1 MSFPEIHFGDINQY
15 AAKIDGNN
23 ANKKVFIF
31 IDENTQKWLSHI
43 QVSTFKYAFV
53 LVLKAGEHNKNF
65 KQVDLIWNFLNQK
78 LANRNDEVYIIG
90 GGVICDLAAFA
101 TSTFKRGIPFH
112 LVPTSLLAMVD
123 ASIGGKTGIN
133 YKNLKN
139 NLGTFSNPK
148 SIFCDHHFLA
158 TLSKKEK
165 ISGMA
170 EVFKHAIIGDHQLWK
185 HLANQNIDSL
195 DYEYLIPR
203 SSNLKL
209 KVVKADPLEEGERK
223 KLNFGH
229 TVGHAIES
237 ALLLNDKP
245 TLHGFAVA
253 FGMIVESFLSYKL
266 NLCSLDTYMEIKH
279 KLNVFF
285 KPHLDFNMNEKSVF
299 EFMAHDKKNN
309 HSLINFSLPKK
320 IGEVKVDVELSKS
333 EVKSML
339 KEFKANV

>member
-1 MSFPEIHFGDINQY
+1 MSFPKIHFGDVNQY
-15 AAKIDGNN
+15 ATKIDETN

-31 IDENTQKWLSHI
+31 IDENTQNWLSHF
-43 QVSTFKYAFV
+43 QVSTFKTAFV
-53 LVLKAGEHNKNF
+53 LVLKAGEYNKNL

-101 TSTFKRGIPFH
+101 ISTFKRGIPFH
-112 LVPTSLLAMVD
+112 LVPTTLLAMVD
-123 ASIGGKTGIN
+123 ASIGGKTGFN
-133 YKNLKN
+133 FKNLKN
-139 NLGTFSNPK
+139 NIGTFNHPK
-148 SIFCDHHFLA
+148 TIFCDHQFLS
-158 TLSKKEK
+158 TLSQKEI

-170 EVFKHAIIGDHQLWK
+170 EVFKHAIIGDPKLWE
-185 HLANQNIDSL
+185 HLANQHIDSL

-203 SSNLKL
+203 SSNLKM
-209 KVVKADPLEEGERK
+209 KVVKADPKEEGERK

-237 ALLLNDKP
+237 ALLLSKKP

-253 FGMIVESFLSYKL
+253 FGMIAESFLSYKL

-285 KPHLDFNMNEKSVF
+285 KPHLDFNIDEKSVF
-299 EFMAHDKKNN
+299 GFMAHDKKNN

-320 IGEVKVDVELSKS
+320 IGEVIIDVEINKI
-333 EVKSML
+333 EVKSIL
-339 KEFKANV
+339 KEFKVNG

>member
-15 AAKIDGNN
+15 AEKIDDINT
-23 ANKKVFIF
+23 NKKVFIL

-43 QVSTFKYAFV
+43 QVSTFKNAFF

-65 KQVDLIWNFLNQK
+65 KQVDLIWNFLNQN

-101 TSTFKRGIPFH
+101 ISTFKRGIPFH
-112 LVPTSLLAMVD
+112 LVPTTLLAMVD
-123 ASIGGKTGIN
+123 ASIGGKTGLN
-133 YKNLKN
+133 FKSLKN
-139 NLGTFSNPK
+139 NIGTFSHPK
-148 SIFCDHHFLA
+148 TIFCDHQFLS
-158 TLSKKEK
+158 TLSQKE
-165 ISGMA
+165 ITSGMA

-209 KVVKADPLEEGERK
+209 EIVKADPQEEGVRK

-237 ALLLNDKP
+237 ALLLRDKP

-253 FGMIVESFLSYKL
+253 FGMIAESFLSFKL
-266 NLCSLDTYMEIKH
+266 KLCSLDTYKEIKH
-279 KLNVFF
+279 NLNDFF
-285 KPHLDFNMNEKSVF
+285 KPHLNFNINEKSVF
-299 EFMAHDKKNN
+299 EFMTHDKKNN

-320 IGEVKVDVELSKS
+320 IGEVIIDVEINKNEIRSI
-333 EVKSML
+333 L
-339 KEFKANV
+339 KEFKVNG

>member
-1 MSFPEIHFGDINQY
+1 MSFPEIHFGNINQY
-15 AAKIDGNN
+15 AAKIDDIN
-23 ANKKVFIF
+23 ANKKVFIL

-43 QVSTFKYAFV
+43 QVSTFNNAFV

-65 KQVDLIWNFLNQK
+65 KQVHLIWDFLNQN

-101 TSTFKRGIPFH
+101 TSTFKRGVSFH
-112 LVPTSLLAMVD
+112 LIPTSLLAMVD
-123 ASIGGKTGIN
+123 ASIGGKTGLN
-133 YKNLKN
+133 FKNLKN
-139 NLGTFSNPK
+139 NIGTFNHPK
-148 SIFCDHHFLA
+148 NIFCDHQFLS
-158 TLSKKEK
+158 TLSQKEI

-170 EVFKHAIIGDHQLWK
+170 EVFKHAIIGDHQLWEY
-185 HLANQNIDSL
+185 LANQHTDSL
-195 DYEYLIPR
+195 NFEYLIPR

-209 KVVKADPLEEGERK
+209 KVVKADPMEEGERK

-229 TVGHAIES
+229 TIGHAIES

-285 KPHLDFNMNEKSVF
+285 KPHLDFNINESSVF

-309 HSLINFSLPKK
+309 HSSINFSLPKK
-320 IGEVKVDVELSKS
+320 IGEVITDVEINKN
-333 EVKSML
+333 EVKSIL
-339 KEFKANV
+339 KEFKVNG